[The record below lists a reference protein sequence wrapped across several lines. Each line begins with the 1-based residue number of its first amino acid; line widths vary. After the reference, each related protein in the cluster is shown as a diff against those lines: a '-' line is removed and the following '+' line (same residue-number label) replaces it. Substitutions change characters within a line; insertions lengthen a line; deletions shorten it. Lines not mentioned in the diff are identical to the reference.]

1 MLLHKRNWSISKKH
15 NTRNMHNTPKPWS
28 NHTLKM
34 PLFFKLWFA
43 FVFIGALS
51 IIGYSMYQVA
61 SGNVVGVTTSTE
73 CDKSGCVTTQTV
85 KLATPTK

>member
-1 MLLHKRNWSISKKH
+1 MSMLPFKRNQAIAKNRKSQ
-15 NTRNMHNTPKPWS
+15 TAWS
-28 NHTLKM
+28 NHGSLLGNM
-34 PLFFKLWFA
+34 PWFFKIW
-43 FVFIGALS
+43 FVFVFVGALS

-85 KLATPTK
+85 KLATPSK